1 MYETWARAKRTNQLI
16 NACALSLAGR
26 KRQVVNVAA
35 EETGKGAYL
44 PLLMNVVDSLVCA
57 ARFQLHMHVH
67 ALDSSFV
74 SWALLSRASR
84 ASRDDKKVLTR
95 TAKNSRGG
103 LVFGCFFFF
112 FGYKTCARG
121 YEACASSV
129 PRLLTQSKV
138 GSKFLG
144 PLSDSLK
151 LEKRYNKSGND
162 SFFKRIF
169 DPDLKKKK
177 HAW

>member
-26 KRQVVNVAA
+26 KRQVVDVAA
-35 EETGKGAYL
+35 EEAGKGAYL

-67 ALDSSFV
+67 ALDSSVV
-74 SWALLSRASR
+74 SLLSRASR
-84 ASRDDKKVLTR
+84 ASLVMTKKCR
-95 TAKNSRGG
+95 TNSEKQPRGS
-103 LVFGCFFFF
+103 CFWLLK
-112 FGYKTCARG
+112 GYKTCARG
-121 YEACASSV
+121 YKACASSV